1 MAITDSEE
9 RNKYL
14 MKWIELIVVRA
25 IDSQHKPAV
34 RQLVN
39 QLIQTKDP
47 KGITAAT
54 LYSNAFVET
63 DLGIHIQWEVDGVE
77 PSKSDPGIELAAV
90 LEGFGRIHH
99 TIWVAV

>member
-1 MAITDSEE
+1 
-9 RNKYL
+9 

-25 IDSQHKPAV
+25 MDNQHKPDA

-39 QLIQTKDP
+39 QLIQNKGP

-54 LYSNAFVET
+54 LYRNAFVET
-63 DLGIHIQWEVDGVE
+63 DLCIHIQWEVGGVE
-77 PSKSDPGIELAAV
+77 PSKSDQGIELAAA

-99 TIWVAV
+99 TIWINESMKSKDL

>member
-1 MAITDSEE
+1 
-9 RNKYL
+9 

-25 IDSQHKPAV
+25 TDNQHKPAV

-39 QLIQTKDP
+39 QLIQNKGP

-54 LYSNAFVET
+54 LYRNAFVET
-63 DLGIHIQWEVDGVE
+63 DLGIHIQWEVEAVE
-77 PSKSDPGIELAAV
+77 PAKSDQGIELVAA

-99 TIWVAV
+99 TIWVAD